1 MLPIVFF
8 SSDRLEKKEFHLVLF
23 ALVIGVFV
31 GSVASM
37 LAFWQV
43 IPVELTSSRS
53 ISLFISHIRFA
64 LLVCMGVSSLVY
76 LIFIQYRKLPFLLK
90 IIGIGLVVWLVVFTF
105 ILQSIT
111 GMVIMTLLFGIFL
124 VWRIRAIPNSMYRLW
139 AFSFLGAAVLIG
151 ASFVTKTISLYYT
164 VEFVDPASDSY
175 TTANGRPYTNN
186 FSSKEVENG
195 HFVDLFVCEDELE
208 REWNRRGSIRYNEVD
223 PEGFHVQ
230 YALKR
235 FLTSK
240 GLRKDS
246 VGVWSLSNDE
256 ILSVSNGVA
265 NILDMNPFSIKGK
278 IYRLVREVDRYNRGI
293 GVGGSSLAQR
303 FVYWKVAKDIF
314 RENWLTGIGTGDIK
328 NAYKQKYIENP
339 SLLQPQYQLRAHN
352 QYITMF
358 VTYGFLGG
366 LFFILALIYPLVA
379 SRAWKEPLVL
389 AFVIILLLSMLNE
402 DTLETH
408 IGVSFAAFFYSL
420 LVFGWVRRRDI
431 ENEQGTNAPR

>member
-1 MLPIVFF
+1 
-8 SSDRLEKKEFHLVLF
+8 
-23 ALVIGVFV
+23 
-31 GSVASM
+31 
-37 LAFWQV
+37 
-43 IPVELTSSRS
+43 
-53 ISLFISHIRFA
+53 
-64 LLVCMGVSSLVY
+64 
-76 LIFIQYRKLPFLLK
+76 
-90 IIGIGLVVWLVVFTF
+90 
-105 ILQSIT
+105 
-111 GMVIMTLLFGIFL
+111 
-124 VWRIRAIPNSMYRLW
+124 
-139 AFSFLGAAVLIG
+139 
-151 ASFVTKTISLYYT
+151 
-164 VEFVDPASDSY
+164 
-175 TTANGRPYTNN
+175 
-186 FSSKEVENG
+186 
-195 HFVDLFVCEDELE
+195 
-208 REWNRRGSIRYNEVD
+208 
-223 PEGFHVQ
+223 
-230 YALKR
+230 
-235 FLTSK
+235 
-240 GLRKDS
+240 
-246 VGVWSLSNDE
+246 
-256 ILSVSNGVA
+256 
-265 NILDMNPFSIKGK
+265 MNPFSIKGK